1 MNPKA
6 PIMVPVKNI
15 RPYAT
20 NPRKHDEIS
29 EIVESIRRVGFRGS
43 IWVDSSMEIIAG
55 HGRYLAVL
63 ELGMK
68 EVPVT
73 VMDDLTE
80 AEAKYLRIKDNRTS
94 EQSTWDEKAY
104 LIELDALRELDFD
117 VSDIELGEPVEVDD
131 LDKVTEDE
139 LPEIPEEPV
148 SERGQIYRLGCH
160 FLMVGDATSAEDVYR
175 LMDKAGIRGGGVAM
189 ICTDPP
195 YNVAIEG
202 CTKDK
207 LKIENDKMGAQAFR
221 EFLGKAFRNM
231 TTYLREGGAFYIW
244 YAFWNVREF
253 MDECEDAGLSV
264 KQNLIWVKNV
274 FKLGRS
280 DYHWRHEPCLY
291 GWKEG
296 AAHYFIPVRNLSTV
310 MEDALDIDAMTKDE
324 LRKALHT
331 IMDEVQ
337 TDTLFEN
344 KPPRNAEHPTMKPIK
359 LMAKLIH
366 NSSKPGETVMDFFGG
381 SGSTMMACEQLGRA
395 CVMMEYDP
403 KYADVIIER
412 WQNMTGERAERIA

>member
-1 MNPKA
+1 
-6 PIMVPVKNI
+6 
-15 RPYAT
+15 
-20 NPRKHDEIS
+20 
-29 EIVESIRRVGFRGS
+29 
-43 IWVDSSMEIIAG
+43 
-55 HGRYLAVL
+55 
-63 ELGMK
+63 
-68 EVPVT
+68 
-73 VMDDLTE
+73 
-80 AEAKYLRIKDNRTS
+80 
-94 EQSTWDEKAY
+94 
-104 LIELDALRELDFD
+104 
-117 VSDIELGEPVEVDD
+117 
-131 LDKVTEDE
+131 
-139 LPEIPEEPV
+139 
-148 SERGQIYRLGCH
+148 
-160 FLMVGDATSAEDVYR
+160 
-175 LMDKAGIRGGGVAM
+175 M

-296 AAHYFIPVRNLSTV
+296 AAHYFISVRNLSTV

-344 KPPRNAEHPTMKPIK
+344 KPPRNAEHPTMKPIR

-366 NSSKPGETVMDFFGG
+366 NSSKPGETVMDLFGG